1 MNLEKYGVKWD
12 LSSNGYVLSDLE
24 NEETL
29 LPIIHAYAKYLETD
43 SLSIAASLFLKR
55 YAVLIAASSL
65 DYYEF
70 QEGEKA
76 WFDEAHFNLEGF
88 KIYISKKELV
98 TLNGD
103 WKEKIFY
110 EHLKRIIEIL
120 SGNYKI
126 NKRILW
132 ENVAVRLNGVVKKK
146 KSLYPTEKTEE
157 ILRQLTESNPAW
169 FNGQENPLQK
179 YCEFGSTK
187 RKTCCRYYLLEKKE
201 EGMPYCLVCPLKKE

>member
-1 MNLEKYGVKWD
+1 MNLEKYGVEQI
-12 LSSNGYVLSDLE
+12 LSHKGTMLSDLE

-29 LPIIHAYAKYLETD
+29 LPMIHEYAKYLETD

-70 QEGEKA
+70 QEEKEA
-76 WFDEAHFNLEGF
+76 WFDNATFDLEYF
-88 KIYISKKELV
+88 KIYLLKKETV
-98 TLNGD
+98 YIEHD
-103 WKEKIFY
+103 WKKKIFY
-110 EHLKRIIEIL
+110 QHLNRMIEIL

-132 ENVAVRLNGVVKKK
+132 ENVAVRLNGVIKKNK
-146 KSLYPTEKTEE
+146 LLYPTEKTEE
-157 ILRQLTESNPAW
+157 IIRQLIKPNPVW
-169 FNGQENPLQK
+169 FDGQENPLQK
-179 YCEFGSTK
+179 YCEPGLFK

-201 EGMPYCLVCPLKKE
+201 EGMPYCLVCPLKK